1 METLSIEVIMIL
13 TVGLVEYG
21 KRKLPSL
28 FTSDLNALLTIV
40 IAGALN
46 SGNALVFGGSV
57 QAALQAGVIAGATT
71 AGLYRAVSG
80 LSKNRSIDFSEQA
93 LPLTVSHDKGD
104 DGEDGANQI
113 GFTK

>member
-40 IAGALN
+40 LAGALN
-46 SGNALVFGGSV
+46 VANALVFGGSV
-57 QAALQAGVIAGATT
+57 QAALQAGVVAGATT

-80 LSKNRSIDFSEQA
+80 LSKKSSIDFTEQA

-104 DGEDGANQI
+104 DGEESEKTI

>member
-40 IAGALN
+40 LAGALN
-46 SGNALVFGGSV
+46 VGNALIFGGNV
-57 QAALQAGVIAGATT
+57 QAALQAGVVAGATT

-80 LSKNRSIDFSEQA
+80 LSKNRSIDFSDQA
-93 LPLTVSHDKGD
+93 VNLAVSPVGA
-104 DGEDGANQI
+104 EDEADEKPPM
-113 GFTK
+113 GFKS

>member
-40 IAGALN
+40 LAGALN
-46 SGNALVFGGSV
+46 VGNALIFGGNV
-57 QAALQAGVIAGATT
+57 QAALQAGVVAGATT

-80 LSKNRSIDFSEQA
+80 LSKNRSIDFSDQA
-93 LPLTVSHDKGD
+93 VNLTVSPVGAD
-104 DGEDGANQI
+104 DETESEKTI

>member
-1 METLSIEVIMIL
+1 METLSVEVIMIL

-46 SGNALVFGGSV
+46 VANALVFGGSV
-57 QAALQAGVIAGATT
+57 QAALQAGIIAGATT

-80 LSKNRSIDFSEQA
+80 LSKKSSIDFTEQA
-93 LPLTVSHDKGD
+93 VNLAVSPVGVD
-104 DGEDGANQI
+104 DEESEKTI